1 MVAEGSL
8 ADIYRKLDLKRTVH
22 VQISNLAPPLV
33 EAIRRVQGITSVEE
47 LADRLAIQV
56 REDELAMEDL
66 LDALHGLGARI
77 RMFQPEAMDMETAF
91 MKLTEGKVA

>member
-1 MVAEGSL
+1 L
-8 ADIYRKLDLKRTVH
+8 T
-22 VQISNLAPPLV
+22 PPLV
-33 EAIRRVQGITSVEE
+33 QSIRELRGIASVDE
-47 LADRLAIQV
+47 LADRLAIRA